1 MTSAPVTE
9 AADVQSVEVLWT
21 SGEIVGNSRA
31 PIQRGDRPRARP
43 GEL

>member
-21 SGEIVGNSRA
+21 SGEVVGSSRA
-31 PIQRGDRPRARP
+31 PIQRMRRLPPRR
-43 GEL
+43 GR